1 MSLVLRKFDIAI
13 WFVVGDAENGKAN
26 SEIAVNARLVV
37 VTDVGFGSELW
48 APPMGTT
55 TQLLLKCASDGDNHA
70 VTFKITTPL
79 YVIGKKNDSE
89 RVRLGKTFVFSP
101 PRRLRWGQPRSYF

>member
-1 MSLVLRKFDIAI
+1 MPKSKLRP
-13 WFVVGDAENGKAN
+13 
-26 SEIAVNARLVV
+26 ARPETCTDNRW
-37 VTDVGFGSELW
+37 VTDGEE
-48 APPMGTT
+48 T
-55 TQLLLKCASDGDNHA
+55 DGDNHA

-101 PRRLRWGQPRSYF
+101 PRTHRTDIFIEIGPQRAAVF

>member
-1 MSLVLRKFDIAI
+1 
-13 WFVVGDAENGKAN
+13 
-26 SEIAVNARLVV
+26 
-37 VTDVGFGSELW
+37 
-48 APPMGTT
+48 MGTT
-55 TQLLLKCASDGDNHA
+55 AQYKGQPGWGQPGWETMGNDGDNRA

-101 PRRLRWGQPRSYF
+101 SRTHRTDISTEIGPQRAAIF

>member
-37 VTDVGFGSELW
+37 VTDVGFGSEL
-48 APPMGTT
+48 
-55 TQLLLKCASDGDNHA
+55 
-70 VTFKITTPL
+70 
-79 YVIGKKNDSE
+79 
-89 RVRLGKTFVFSP
+89 
-101 PRRLRWGQPRSYF
+101 

>member
-1 MSLVLRKFDIAI
+1 MFVEFEKPGEDFVAE
-13 WFVVGDAENGKAN
+13 VVGPAITPGLFP
-26 SEIAVNARLVV
+26 LV
-37 VTDVGFGSELW
+37 GN
-48 APPMGTT
+48 
-55 TQLLLKCASDGDNHA
+55 DGDNRA

-101 PRRLRWGQPRSYF
+101 PRTHRTDIFTEIGPQRAAVFGQPLS